1 MEKKNHLFYCIRCVM
16 YSIFVCK
23 FESVQSVI
31 CKLFHAML
39 CQRSKNIPTEVIGS
53 IYMTLC

>member
-1 MEKKNHLFYCIRCVM
+1 M

-53 IYMTLC
+53 IYMALC